1 MLEGS
6 LGGHGRA
13 LGRLLRA
20 GDHALAGEGEGLG
33 KSSHGDGVPWNDA
46 PDKKALGFVPRMPTG
61 HENGFP
67 CVVVGRS
74 DTGRLAGI
82 GHTHR
87 PPLES
92 RKSHEKDAK
101 DEAASN
107 PRAVGARVE
116 EPRKMPRH
124 CCDYCETTL
133 THDSVRPREFASCVK
148 NPPGLDPQI
157 RPRPSRISD

>member
-1 MLEGS
+1 M
-6 LGGHGRA
+6 
-13 LGRLLRA
+13 
-20 GDHALAGEGEGLG
+20 
-33 KSSHGDGVPWNDA
+33 
-46 PDKKALGFVPRMPTG
+46 
-61 HENGFP
+61 
-67 CVVVGRS
+67 
-74 DTGRLAGI
+74 
-82 GHTHR
+82 
-87 PPLES
+87 
-92 RKSHEKDAK
+92 RKTAK

-124 CCDYCETTL
+124 RCDYCETTL